1 MMATAEERVRA
12 LVVPIIADLG
22 LDLYDFEYA
31 GGVVRVT
38 LDKPGGVDL
47 EAIALATRL
56 ISREMDHV
64 DPISGRYTL
73 EVSSPGL
80 ERNLRTPSHFQ
91 RIVGWTVNVRTHAS
105 VEGDRRAQGVLSA
118 ADDLGITVTF
128 TKGKELLER
137 RLAYGDIERARTVF
151 EWAKTEK
158 AATGIVAAN
167 KAKVNAPSKA
177 KAPAKTPSNVRAATP
192 KPARPKTEDPQGKA
206 AS

>member
-1 MMATAEERVRA
+1 MMATAEERVKA
-12 LVVPIIADLG
+12 LVAPIIADLG

-91 RIVGWTVNVRTHAS
+91 RIIGWTVNVRTHAS
-105 VEGDRRAQGVLSA
+105 VEGERRAQGVLSA
-118 ADDLGITVTF
+118 ADHDGITVTF
-128 TKGKELLER
+128 TKGEELLER
-137 RLAYGDIERARTVF
+137 HLAYGDIERARTVF

-158 AATGIVAAN
+158 AATGIVTAN
-167 KAKVNAPSKA
+167 KTKINAPSKA
-177 KAPAKTPSNVRAATP
+177 KVPAKTPATP
-192 KPARPKTEDPQGKA
+192 KAATPKTEDPQGKA

>member
-1 MMATAEERVRA
+1 MRA

-80 ERNLRTPSHFQ
+80 ERNLRTPTHFQ
-91 RIVGWTVNVRTHAS
+91 RIIGWTVNARTHAS
-105 VEGDRRAQGVLSA
+105 VEGDRRVQGVLSA
-118 ADDLGITVTF
+118 ADDDGIAVTF

-137 RLAYGDIERARTVF
+137 RLAYGQIERARTVF

-158 AATGIVAAN
+158 AETGIVT
-167 KAKVNAPSKA
+167 AKKTKINAPSKA
-177 KAPAKTPSNVRAATP
+177 KASAKTPATPKAATP
-192 KPARPKTEDPQGKA
+192 RTEDPQGKA

>member
-91 RIVGWTVNVRTHAS
+91 RIIGWTVNVRTHAS

-118 ADDLGITVTF
+118 ADDSGITVTF

-137 RLAYGDIERARTVF
+137 RLAYADIERARTVF

-158 AATGIVAAN
+158 AETGIVTAN
-167 KAKVNAPSKA
+167 KTKINAPKA
-177 KAPAKTPSNVRAATP
+177 KAPAMKKTASS
-192 KPARPKTEDPQGKA
+192 KTEDPQGKA

>member
-1 MMATAEERVRA
+1 MMATAEERVKA

-91 RIVGWTVNVRTHAS
+91 RIVGWTVNVRTHAL
-105 VEGDRRAQGVLSA
+105 VEGDRRLQGVLSA
-118 ADDLGITVTF
+118 ADDDGITVTF
-128 TKGKELLER
+128 TKGKEPLER
-137 RLAYGDIERARTVF
+137 RLAYGEIERARTVF

-158 AATGIVAAN
+158 AATGVVTAN
-167 KAKVNAPSKA
+167 KTKIKGSSKA
-177 KAPAKTPSNVRAATP
+177 KTPAKTPATAKAATP
-192 KPARPKTEDPQGKA
+192 KSEDPQGKA

>member
-1 MMATAEERVRA
+1 MATAEERVKA

-47 EAIALATRL
+47 EAIALSTRL

-118 ADDLGITVTF
+118 ADDHGITVTF
-128 TKGKELLER
+128 TKGNELLER
-137 RLAYGDIERARTVF
+137 RLAYGEIERARTVF

-158 AATGIVAAN
+158 ATTGIVTAN
-167 KAKVNAPSKA
+167 KTKIKASSKA
-177 KAPAKTPSNVRAATP
+177 KAPARTPAAAKVAP
-192 KPARPKTEDPQGKA
+192 SKTEDPQGKA

>member
-1 MMATAEERVRA
+1 MATTEERVRA
-12 LVVPIIADLG
+12 VVEPILVDLG

-38 LDKPGGVDL
+38 VDKDGGVDL

-56 ISREMDHV
+56 ISRDMDHH

-91 RIVGWTVNVRTHAS
+91 RIVGWKVNVRTHGT
-105 VEGDRRAQGVLSA
+105 VVGDRRAQGELIA
-118 ADDLGITVTF
+118 ADDHGIVVAVAS
-128 TKGKELLER
+128 GKEMVER

-151 EWAKTEK
+151 EWAKTPK
-158 AATGIVAAN
+158 SGASQVAGT
-167 KAKVNAPSKA
+167 AK
-177 KAPAKTPSNVRAATP
+177 P
-192 KPARPKTEDPQGKA
+192 KSQGKA
-206 AS
+206 AL

>member
-1 MMATAEERVRA
+1 MMATAEERVKA

-91 RIVGWTVNVRTHAS
+91 RIVGWTVNVRTQAS
-105 VEGDRRAQGVLSA
+105 VEGDRRAQGVLSV
-118 ADDLGITVTF
+118 ADDDGITVTF

-158 AATGIVAAN
+158 AATGIVTAN
-167 KAKVNAPSKA
+167 KTKIKPSSKA
-177 KAPAKTPSNVRAATP
+177 KAPAKTPATP
-192 KPARPKTEDPQGKA
+192 KTAPPKTEDPQGKA

>member
-1 MMATAEERVRA
+1 MMATAEERVKA
-12 LVVPIIADLG
+12 LVVPIITDLG

-105 VEGDRRAQGVLSA
+105 VEGDRRAQGVLSV
-118 ADDLGITVTF
+118 ADDDGITVTF

-158 AATGIVAAN
+158 AATGIVTAN
-167 KAKVNAPSKA
+167 KTKIRPSSIA
-177 KAPAKTPSNVRAATP
+177 KAPAKTPATA
-192 KPARPKTEDPQGKA
+192 KPATPKTEDPQGKA

>member
-1 MMATAEERVRA
+1 MATAEERVRA

-80 ERNLRTPSHFQ
+80 ERNLRTPTHFQ
-91 RIVGWTVNVRTHAS
+91 RIIGWTVNVRTHAS
-105 VEGDRRAQGVLSA
+105 VEGDRRVQGVLST
-118 ADDLGITVTF
+118 ADDNGITVTF

-137 RLAYGDIERARTVF
+137 RLAYGEIDRARTVF

-158 AATGIVAAN
+158 AETGIVTAN
-167 KAKVNAPSKA
+167 KTKINAPAKV
-177 KAPAKTPSNVRAATP
+177 KAPAKTPARVKAATP
-192 KPARPKTEDPQGKA
+192 KTATPKTEDPQGKA

>member
-1 MMATAEERVRA
+1 MATAEERVRA
-12 LVVPIIADLG
+12 LVMPIIADLG

-118 ADDLGITVTF
+118 ADHDGIIVTF

-158 AATGIVAAN
+158 AATGVVTAN
-167 KAKVNAPSKA
+167 KTKIKVSSKA
-177 KAPAKTPSNVRAATP
+177 KAPVKTSARAKAAI
-192 KPARPKTEDPQGKA
+192 PKTENPQGKA

>member
-1 MMATAEERVRA
+1 MMATAEERVKA

-105 VEGDRRAQGVLSA
+105 VQGDRRAQGVLSA
-118 ADDLGITVTF
+118 ADDDGITVTF
-128 TKGKELLER
+128 TEGKELLER

-158 AATGIVAAN
+158 AATGVVTAN
-167 KAKVNAPSKA
+167 KTKIKASSKA
-177 KAPAKTPSNVRAATP
+177 KAPAKTPATAKAAP
-192 KPARPKTEDPQGKA
+192 SKTEDPQGKA

>member
-1 MMATAEERVRA
+1 MSTAEERVKA

-38 LDKPGGVDL
+38 LDKDGGVDL

-105 VEGDRRAQGVLSA
+105 VPGDRRAQGVLSA
-118 ADDLGITVTF
+118 ADDNGITVTF

-137 RLAYGDIERARTVF
+137 QLAYGDIERARTVF

-158 AATGIVAAN
+158 SETGIVTAN
-167 KAKVNAPSKA
+167 KSKIKASPRPASSKSKPKA
-177 KAPAKTPSNVRAATP
+177 KPAQ
-192 KPARPKTEDPQGKA
+192 PKTEDPQG

>member
-1 MMATAEERVRA
+1 MATVEERIKAIVA
-12 LVVPIIADLG
+12 PIIVDLG

-38 LDKPGGVDL
+38 LDKDGGVDL

-64 DPISGRYTL
+64 DPISGRYSI

-118 ADDLGITVTF
+118 ADDDGITITF

-137 RLAYGDIERARTVF
+137 RLAYGEIERARTVF

-158 AATGIVAAN
+158 SATGIVTAN
-167 KAKVNAPSKA
+167 KTKISAAKPKAAAKAQPKKAPSK
-177 KAPAKTPSNVRAATP
+177 
-192 KPARPKTEDPQGKA
+192 TESSDDETTQGKA